1 VLPRTLL
8 ISTLLALALLPAASA
23 AARSHDAPRATASIV
38 GGQDAS
44 ISDWPSIAYLLAGWD
59 GDGDGKIESAAGCTG
74 TVIAPEW
81 IISAAHCAYRP
92 DGDPI
97 DAMVTVTGV
106 ADINDETAEA
116 ISADKLVVDPNWDPQ
131 TLLGDALLIH
141 LKTDSSRPAM
151 KLADADHMAEYVHPH
166 NVPDAAGWGTI
177 DEDSTIGTD
186 VLQEAMLAIQKDDV
200 CAGFAEGFDPATQ
213 TCAGTP
219 NTSGAC
225 HGDSGGPLVVFDSS
239 TGTPRLYGLTSY
251 GPQLGLGMKPCDLR
265 SPAVFSWVPGFA
277 KFIADTT
284 GIGAPTDPGPGP
296 GTGGNGGGTPGGGT
310 PGGGTPGGGNPGGGG
325 GVITPPRDTLA
336 PALTGVRLTPRKLR
350 AAKGATLAVKRGAK
364 LSFSL
369 SEASAVTV
377 TVLKQSG
384 RKLKAMSPS
393 VPLAANAGKTTRRF
407 SARLGGKALK
417 PGRYKLRVAAVDTAG
432 NAAKPA
438 TVAFRVVR

>member
-1 VLPRTLL
+1 VLPRSLL
-8 ISTLLALALLPAASA
+8 ISTLVALALLPAASA

-38 GGQDAS
+38 GGHDAS
-44 ISDWPSIAYLLAGWD
+44 IDDWPSIAYLLAGWD
-59 GDGDGKIESAAGCTG
+59 GDGDGQIESAAGCTG

-92 DGDPI
+92 GGQPI

-106 ADINDETAEA
+106 ADINDSAAEA
-116 ISADKLVVDPNWDPQ
+116 IAADQLVVDPHWNPQ
-131 TLLGDALLIH
+131 TLRGDALLIH

-151 KLADADHMAEYVHPH
+151 KLADADHMADYVHPH

-177 DEDSTIGTD
+177 DEDSTISTD

-200 CAGFAEGFDPATQ
+200 CAAFADGFDAATQ
-213 TCAGTP
+213 TCAATP
-219 NTSGAC
+219 NTAGAC
-225 HGDSGGPLVVFDSS
+225 HGDSGGPLIVFDSA
-239 TGTPRLYGLTSY
+239 TGTPRLDGLTSY
-251 GPQLGLGMKPCDLR
+251 GPQLALGMKPCDLR

-277 KFIADTT
+277 GFIADTT
-284 GIGAPTDPGPGP
+284 GIGAPSDPGSGPGSGPGPGP
-296 GTGGNGGGTPGGGT
+296 GSGGNGGGRPA
-310 PGGGTPGGGNPGGGG
+310 GGNPGGGG
-325 GVITPPRDTLA
+325 GVITPPRDTVA
-336 PALTGVRLTPRKLR
+336 PALKGVRLTPRKLR
-350 AAKGATLAVKRGAK
+350 AAKGATLAAKRGAK

-384 RKLKAMSPS
+384 RKLKALSPS
-393 VPLAANAGKTTRRF
+393 VPLAANAGRTTRRF
-407 SARLGGKALK
+407 SARLNGKALK

-432 NAAKPA
+432 NAAKTA